1 MPGHDHD
8 PPGGHSPLVDFPE
21 ALEVFFTRMD
31 ELKRVVGPAHA
42 AAVEQV
48 GDTLREA
55 LASRARGDVPGAM
68 SRIMQAMQRLSE
80 LVSGAL
86 PDEGPVMQAMAAQFQ
101 QAMARG
107 AVGDAKQAA
116 EVMRVRSGST
126 LHPKKG

>member
-1 MPGHDHD
+1 MAE
-8 PPGGHSPLVDFPE
+8 HSPFIEFPE

-55 LASRARGDVPGAM
+55 LAARARGDMPGAM

-80 LVSGAL
+80 VVSGAL
-86 PDEGPVMQAMAAQFQ
+86 PGEGPIMQAMAAQFQ
-101 QAMARG
+101 HALARG
-107 AVGDAKQAA
+107 AVGDAKEAA
-116 EVMRVRSGST
+116 EVMRVKSGST
-126 LHPKKG
+126 LHPKKDR